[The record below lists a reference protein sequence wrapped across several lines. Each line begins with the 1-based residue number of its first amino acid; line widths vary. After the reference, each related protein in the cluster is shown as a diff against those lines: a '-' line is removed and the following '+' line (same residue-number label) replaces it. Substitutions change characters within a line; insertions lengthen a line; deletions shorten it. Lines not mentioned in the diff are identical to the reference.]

1 MGYIGRQ
8 LRHFLFYF
16 IGQNLTHYPTQ
27 ICSTVFL
34 RVRNSTTNVRSGG
47 NTGNF
52 QREAFEK
59 GITKEQDIES
69 RDNLDILL
77 VFT

>member
-8 LRHFLFYF
+8 LQHFLFYL
-16 IGQNLTHYPTQ
+16 IGQNLIHYPTQ
-27 ICSTVFL
+27 ICSTVFV
-34 RVRNSTTNVRSGG
+34 RVGIQLQMYNSGG

-59 GITKEQDIES
+59 GITKEQNIES
-69 RDNLDILL
+69 RDYLDILL